1 MEIAL
6 CTRKDVYLEQK
17 EILIAHLNKLF
28 SNPPSSY
35 GYRHDIEML
44 LNELYIDDTN
54 YFKIVTNCL
63 LKENRNKD
71 EIKIIASYL
80 FFMQEFV
87 KVLNDKEV
95 KKKET
100 EILSNLINLS
110 GSIFYL
116 EIPKNV
122 VLMRY
127 GEKGSKAYINLSGDV
142 DVLIK
147 SSKSMKVYERD
158 YLYYLACLIKYNEF
172 ALINLVIN
180 DNFFNYPLII
190 YDDIESKTQILSIME
205 NINRQKARKFTTFI
219 KIQNEEIKKI
229 RVEWSILLNKS
240 KIKTEFKK
248 KKSIT
253 DPSTFIDYFTPGNI
267 DILQSQKNQSS
278 NLRNSFKLNVKNEDL
293 KNKIEP
299 YLISSKQLLDLF
311 GLKYLDRK
319 DNELNNCSTEEYKN
333 RINVIPIFQ
342 EKVVDKEKE
351 KEKEKDKNKD
361 KNKDKEKETDLNK
374 SSNSKKSNESDD
386 SIYQL
391 VIYSYSKVISLGK
404 GNLFGELAL
413 RSTQAVRTA
422 TIITSSICHFSYLS
436 KTTFNNCLRISTET
450 HLNQQLSFFINLPIF
465 VDIPM
470 TSFYKKYYTN
480 ISKHYIPK
488 NHFILKQGEKPS
500 RLCLLNRGI
509 YILISTLNLNELT
522 DLIFH
527 LLKKIK
533 KYTSQVEHNKDI
545 NAIFLSLTKSVEEE
559 KKLIRDNMPFKNFYY
574 TESLIRIS
582 EISCPD
588 ITGYYELVDENGL
601 YAFSVQAKTNE
612 NIIYTMELNFYNDLY
627 SKNNTVQK
635 HHEELLIV
643 KLDLILRRLLKI
655 RNNTLSSFFNHKIET
670 DIGSVISKELEEVK
684 TTSTKLKRFL
694 HFKSTK
700 CNFFNKTEDSS
711 LINDIYNDK
720 EQLKE
725 KVSNHLRM
733 NKKKTKEMNNIF
745 TMYNNNL
752 FLRHN
757 SQRKKYK
764 DFIFPKTK
772 LVVKKK
778 RYFFDTDTSIN
789 NKKKEV
795 QLSKTTYKSYK
806 FSKEEKSKS
815 KSKEKNNANKNIN
828 EIDTSNNDTINLIN
842 KKMNDI
848 LPLFKHT
855 KNIQTECSKV
865 KYKQIFTENSNEIKG
880 KKINNSYKIYFDKKY
895 RPSNPLIRKIIK
907 LKKRKLKSE
916 NNKINHN
923 NIHVF
928 NAHKESADFHMSH
941 TEYNKNFRNDCN
953 NVMDSN
959 EKTYTNILN
968 LKKNVRNST
977 PKNLKF
983 NLMLLNNKSIIYT
996 NRESFVQKSLKM
1008 LAENQKKEEKQKE
1021 EENKGKIL
1029 STENIGNKKGNK
1041 DKEDYIFKRDNYY
1054 KKNLMRMKF
1063 FYGLK

>member
-1 MEIAL
+1 MELAL
-6 CTRKDVYLEQK
+6 NYKNDVYLEQK
-17 EILIAHLNKLF
+17 EILIVHLNKLF

-44 LNELYIDDTN
+44 LNELYIDDSN
-54 YFKIVTNCL
+54 YFKIVTDCL

-87 KVLNDKEV
+87 KVLSDKEV

-110 GSIFYL
+110 GSIFYQ

-127 GEKGSKAYINLSGDV
+127 GEKGSKAYINLGGDV

-172 ALINLVIN
+172 AIINLVIN

-190 YDDIESKTQILSIME
+190 YDDIESKTQILSIIE
-205 NINRQKARKFTTFI
+205 SINRQKARKFTTFI
-219 KIQNEEIKKI
+219 KIQNDEIKKI
-229 RVEWSILLNKS
+229 RVDSNLLLNKS
-240 KIKTEFKK
+240 KIKLEFKK

-267 DILQSQKNQSS
+267 DIVQSQKNQGL

-311 GLKYLDRK
+311 ELKYLDRK

-333 RINVIPIFQ
+333 RINVIPVYQ
-342 EKVVDKEKE
+342 EKVVEKKDKEKE
-351 KEKEKDKNKD
+351 KEKD
-361 KNKDKEKETDLNK
+361 KDKEKETDLNK
-374 SSNSKKSNESDD
+374 SNNSKKSNESDD

-391 VIYSYSKVISLGK
+391 VIYSYSKVIALGK

-422 TIITSSICHFSYLS
+422 TIITSSICHFSYLN

-465 VDIPM
+465 IDIPI
-470 TSFYKKYYTN
+470 TSFYKKYFTN

-488 NHFILKQGEKPS
+488 NHFILKQGEKPT
-500 RLCLLNRGI
+500 RICLLNRGVF
-509 YILISTLNLNELT
+509 ILISTLNLNELT

-527 LLKKIK
+527 LIKKIK
-533 KYTSQVEHNKDI
+533 KYNSQIEHNKDY
-545 NAIFLSLTKSVEEE
+545 NEIFLSLSKSVEEE

-612 NIIYTMELNFYNDLY
+612 NIIYTMELNFYNDVY

-684 TTSTKLKRFL
+684 TTSSKLKRFL
-694 HFKSTK
+694 HFKTTK

-711 LINDIYNDK
+711 FMNDIYNDK

-725 KVSNHLRM
+725 KVSSYLRLS
-733 NKKKTKEMNNIF
+733 KKKTKEMNNIF

-752 FLRHN
+752 ILRNN
-757 SQRKKYK
+757 SQRKRYK
-764 DFIFPKTK
+764 DLILPKTK

-778 RYFFDTDTSIN
+778 KKNFFDTDTSVKN
-789 NKKKEV
+789 NKKEEN
-795 QLSKTTYKSYK
+795 LIKTINKSYK
-806 FSKEEKSKS
+806 KSKEEKSKS
-815 KSKEKNNANKNIN
+815 NSKSKDKIITNRNIN
-828 EIDTSNNDTINLIN
+828 EIDTSNNDTLNLIN

-848 LPLFKHT
+848 LPLFKRS
-855 KNIQTECSKV
+855 KNVQTEYSKV
-865 KYKQIFTENSNEIKG
+865 KYRKIFTENSNEIKG
-880 KKINNSYKIYFDKKY
+880 KKINNSYKVYFDKKY
-895 RPSNPLIRKIIK
+895 SPSNPLIRKI
-907 LKKRKLKSE
+907 LKQKRRKLKSE

-923 NIHVF
+923 IN
-928 NAHKESADFHMSH
+928 HMTNTQKDSVDLLMSN
-941 TEYNKNFRNDCN
+941 TEYNKNYKN
-953 NVMDSN
+953 DSN
-959 EKTYTNILN
+959 YMMNSNEIAYSILN

-983 NLMLLNNKSIIYT
+983 NLLLLNNKSITYT
-996 NRESFVQKSLKM
+996 NKESFVQKSLKM
-1008 LAENQKKEEKQKE
+1008 LAENHKKEEKQKE
-1021 EENKGKIL
+1021 EEIKGKIT
-1029 STENIGNKKGNK
+1029 STDNIINKKKDK

>member
-6 CTRKDVYLEQK
+6 SKTKEVYLEQK
-17 EILIAHLNKLF
+17 EILIVHLNKLF

-44 LNELYIDDTN
+44 LNELYIDDNN
-54 YFKIVTNCL
+54 YFKIVIDCF

-80 FFMQEFV
+80 LFMQEFV
-87 KVLNDKEV
+87 KVLSDKEV

-110 GSIFYL
+110 VSIFYL
-116 EIPKNV
+116 KIPKNV

-127 GEKGSKAYINLSGDV
+127 GEKGSKAYINLSGEV

-147 SSKSMKVYERD
+147 TNKSMKVYERD
-158 YLYYLACLIKYNEF
+158 YLHYLACLIKYNEF

-190 YDDIESKTQILSIME
+190 YDDIESKTQIFSIIE
-205 NINRQKARKFTTFI
+205 NINRQKAKKFTTFI
-219 KIQNEEIKKI
+219 KTQNEEIIKI
-229 RVEWSILLNKS
+229 RVDLNLLVNKS
-240 KIKTEFKK
+240 KMKMEFKK
-248 KKSIT
+248 KKSLT
-253 DPSTFIDYFTPGNI
+253 DPSTFIDYFTPDNI
-267 DILQSQKNQSS
+267 DLSQSQKNQSS

-311 GLKYLDRK
+311 ELKYLDKK
-319 DNELNNCSTEEYKN
+319 DNELNNCSTEEYIN
-333 RINVIPIFQ
+333 RLNVIPIFQ
-342 EKVVDKEKE
+342 EKVVEKKDNEKVQTKEENE
-351 KEKEKDKNKD
+351 K
-361 KNKDKEKETDLNK
+361 DLNK
-374 SSNSKKSNESDD
+374 SNNSKKSNESED
-386 SIYQL
+386 SLYQL
-391 VIYSYSKVISLGK
+391 VIYSYTKVISLGK

-422 TIITSSICHFSYLS
+422 TIITSSICHFSYLN
-436 KTTFNNCLRISTET
+436 KTTYNNCLRISTET

-465 VDIPM
+465 IDIPI
-470 TSFYKKYYTN
+470 TSFYKKYFTN

-500 RLCLLNRGI
+500 RICLLNKGV
-509 YILISTLNLNELT
+509 YILISNLNLKELT
-522 DLIFH
+522 NLIFH

-533 KYTSQVEHNKDI
+533 KYNSQNEHNKDI
-545 NAIFLSLTKSVEEE
+545 NEIFLSLSKNVDEE
-559 KKLIRDNMPFKNFYY
+559 KKLIRDNIPFKNFYY

-588 ITGYYELVDENGL
+588 ITGYYELVGENGL

-635 HHEELLIV
+635 HHEEILIV

-655 RNNTLSSFFNHKIET
+655 RNNILSSFFNHKIET
-670 DIGSVISKELEEVK
+670 DIGSLISKELEEVK
-684 TTSTKLKRFL
+684 SSSSKQKRFI

-711 LINDIYNDK
+711 FMNDIYNDK
-720 EQLKE
+720 EYSKD
-725 KVSNHLRM
+725 KTSNYLRI
-733 NKKKTKEMNNIF
+733 NIKKTKEMNNIF

-752 FLRHN
+752 ILRN
-757 SQRKKYK
+757 SSQRKKYK
-764 DFIFPKTK
+764 DLIFPQTK
-772 LVVKKK
+772 LVAKKK
-778 RYFFDTDTSIN
+778 KNFFDTDTSVNN
-789 NKKKEV
+789 NKKEEK
-795 QLSKTTYKSYK
+795 LNKTSYKSYK
-806 FSKEEKSKS
+806 NSKEEKSKS
-815 KSKEKNNANKNIN
+815 KSKSKDKINTNRNIN
-828 EIDTSNNDTINLIN
+828 DIDTSYNDTINLIN

-848 LPLFKHT
+848 LPLFKRT
-855 KNIQTECSKV
+855 KNIQTEYSKV
-865 KYKQIFTENSNEIKG
+865 KYKQIFTENPNEIKG
-880 KKINNSYKIYFDKKY
+880 KKINNSYKVYFDKKF

-907 LKKRKLKSE
+907 QKRRKLKSE

-923 NIHVF
+923 INHLI
-928 NAHKESADFHMSH
+928 NANKESIDLLMSN
-941 TEYNKNFRNDCN
+941 TEYNKNMKNDSN
-953 NVMDSN
+953 NVMESN
-959 EKTYTNILN
+959 EKTYNILN
-968 LKKNVRNST
+968 LKNNVRNST
-977 PKNLKF
+977 QKNLKF
-983 NLMLLNNKSIIYT
+983 NLLLLNNKSILYT
-996 NRESFVQKSLKM
+996 NKESFVQKSLKM
-1008 LAENQKKEEKQKE
+1008 LAENHKKEEKQKE
-1021 EENKGKIL
+1021 EEIKGKIA
-1029 STENIGNKKGNK
+1029 STENIGNKKKNK
-1041 DKEDYIFKRDNYY
+1041 DKEDYIFKRDSYY

>member
-1 MEIAL
+1 MELAL
-6 CTRKDVYLEQK
+6 NYKNDVYLEQK
-17 EILIAHLNKLF
+17 EILIVHLNKLF

-44 LNELYIDDTN
+44 LNELYIDDSN
-54 YFKIVTNCL
+54 YFKIVTDCL

-87 KVLNDKEV
+87 KVLSDKEV

-110 GSIFYL
+110 GSIFYQ

-127 GEKGSKAYINLSGDV
+127 GEKGSKAYINLGGDV

-190 YDDIESKTQILSIME
+190 YDDIESKTQILSIIE
-205 NINRQKARKFTTFI
+205 SINRQKARKFTTFI
-219 KIQNEEIKKI
+219 KIQNDEIKKI
-229 RVEWSILLNKS
+229 RVDSNLLLNKS
-240 KIKTEFKK
+240 KIKLEFKK

-267 DILQSQKNQSS
+267 DIVQSQKNQGL

-311 GLKYLDRK
+311 GLKYLDKK

-333 RINVIPIFQ
+333 RINVIPVYQ
-342 EKVVDKEKE
+342 EKVVEKKD
-351 KEKEKDKNKD
+351 KEKEKDKD
-361 KNKDKEKETDLNK
+361 KDKEKETDLNK
-374 SSNSKKSNESDD
+374 SNNSKKSNESDD

-391 VIYSYSKVISLGK
+391 VIYSYSKVIALGK

-422 TIITSSICHFSYLS
+422 TIITSSICHFSYLN

-465 VDIPM
+465 IDIPI
-470 TSFYKKYYTN
+470 TSFYKKYFTN

-488 NHFILKQGEKPS
+488 NHFILKQGEKPT
-500 RLCLLNRGI
+500 RICLLNRGVF
-509 YILISTLNLNELT
+509 ILISTLNLNELT

-527 LLKKIK
+527 LIKKIK
-533 KYTSQVEHNKDI
+533 KYNSQIEHNKDY
-545 NAIFLSLTKSVEEE
+545 NEIFLSLSKSVEEE

-684 TTSTKLKRFL
+684 TTSSKLKRFL

-711 LINDIYNDK
+711 FMNDIYNDK

-725 KVSNHLRM
+725 KVSSYLRL

-752 FLRHN
+752 ILRNN
-757 SQRKKYK
+757 SQRKRYK
-764 DFIFPKTK
+764 DLILPKTK

-778 RYFFDTDTSIN
+778 KKNFFDTDTSVKN
-789 NKKKEV
+789 NKKEENLIKNIN
-795 QLSKTTYKSYK
+795 KSYK
-806 FSKEEKSKS
+806 KSKEEKSKS
-815 KSKEKNNANKNIN
+815 NSKSKDKIITNRNIN
-828 EIDTSNNDTINLIN
+828 EIDTSNNDTLNLIN

-848 LPLFKHT
+848 LPLFKRS
-855 KNIQTECSKV
+855 KNVQTEYSKV
-865 KYKQIFTENSNEIKG
+865 KYRKIFTENSNEIKG
-880 KKINNSYKIYFDKKY
+880 KKINNSYKVYFDKKY
-895 RPSNPLIRKIIK
+895 SPSNPLIRKI
-907 LKKRKLKSE
+907 LKQKRRKLKSE

-923 NIHVF
+923 IN
-928 NAHKESADFHMSH
+928 HMTNTQKDSVDLLMSN
-941 TEYNKNFRNDCN
+941 TEYKKNYKN
-953 NVMDSN
+953 DSN
-959 EKTYTNILN
+959 YMMNSNEIAYSILN

-983 NLMLLNNKSIIYT
+983 NLLLLNNKSITYT
-996 NRESFVQKSLKM
+996 NKESFVQKSLKM
-1008 LAENQKKEEKQKE
+1008 LAENHKKEEKQKE
-1021 EENKGKIL
+1021 EEIKGKIT
-1029 STENIGNKKGNK
+1029 STDNIINKKKDK

>member
-1 MEIAL
+1 MELAL
-6 CTRKDVYLEQK
+6 NYKKDVYLEQK
-17 EILIAHLNKLF
+17 EILIVYLNKLF

-44 LNELYIDDTN
+44 LNELYIDDSN

-87 KVLNDKEV
+87 KVLSDKEV

-100 EILSNLINLS
+100 QILSNLINLS
-110 GSIFYL
+110 GSIFYQ

-127 GEKGSKAYINLSGDV
+127 GEKGSKAYINLDGDV

-190 YDDIESKTQILSIME
+190 YDDIESKTQILSIIE
-205 NINRQKARKFTTFI
+205 SINRQKSRKFTTFI

-229 RVEWSILLNKS
+229 RVDSNLLLNKS
-240 KIKTEFKK
+240 KIKMEFKK
-248 KKSIT
+248 KKSMT

-267 DILQSQKNQSS
+267 DIVQSQKNQGL

-311 GLKYLDRK
+311 GLKYLDKK
-319 DNELNNCSTEEYKN
+319 DNELNNCSTEEYIN
-333 RINVIPIFQ
+333 RINVIPVYQ
-342 EKVVDKEKE
+342 EKVEEKKD
-351 KEKEKDKNKD
+351 KEKEKDKDKD
-361 KNKDKEKETDLNK
+361 KETDLNK
-374 SSNSKKSNESDD
+374 SNNSKKSNESDD

-391 VIYSYSKVISLGK
+391 VIYSYSKVIALGK
-404 GNLFGELAL
+404 GTLFGELAL

-422 TIITSSICHFSYLS
+422 TIITSSICHFTYLN
-436 KTTFNNCLRISTET
+436 KTTYNNCLRISTET

-465 VDIPM
+465 IDIPI

-488 NHFILKQGEKPS
+488 NHFILKQGEKPT
-500 RLCLLNRGI
+500 RICLLNRGV

-527 LLKKIK
+527 LIKKLKKCN
-533 KYTSQVEHNKDI
+533 SQIEHNKDI
-545 NAIFLSLTKSVEEE
+545 NEIFLSLSKSVEEE
-559 KKLIRDNMPFKNFYY
+559 KKLIRDNIPFKNFYY
-574 TESLIRIS
+574 TQSLIRIS

-684 TTSTKLKRFL
+684 TTSSKLKRFL
-694 HFKSTK
+694 HFKSTNY
-700 CNFFNKTEDSS
+700 NFFNKTEDSS
-711 LINDIYNDK
+711 YINDIYNDK
-720 EQLKE
+720 EQLKD
-725 KVSNHLRM
+725 KVSSYLRF
-733 NKKKTKEMNNIF
+733 NKKKAKEMNNIF
-745 TMYNNNL
+745 NIYNNNL
-752 FLRHN
+752 ILRNN
-757 SQRKKYK
+757 SLRKRYK
-764 DFIFPKTK
+764 DLILPKTK

-778 RYFFDTDTSIN
+778 KKNFFDTDTSVKN
-789 NKKKEV
+789 NKKEEH
-795 QLSKTTYKSYK
+795 LNKTVNKSYK
-806 FSKEEKSKS
+806 KSKEEKSKS
-815 KSKEKNNANKNIN
+815 NSKSKDKIITNRNIN
-828 EIDTSNNDTINLIN
+828 EIDTSNNDTLNLIN

-848 LPLFKHT
+848 LPLFKRS
-855 KNIQTECSKV
+855 KNIQTEYSKI
-865 KYKQIFTENSNEIKG
+865 KYKKIFIENSNEIKG
-880 KKINNSYKIYFDKKY
+880 KKINNSYKVYFDKKY
-895 RPSNPLIRKIIK
+895 SPSNPLIRKI
-907 LKKRKLKSE
+907 LKQKRRKLKSE
-916 NNKINHN
+916 NNKANHKINHMTN
-923 NIHVF
+923 TQKDPVDLLTSN
-928 NAHKESADFHMSH
+928 
-941 TEYNKNFRNDCN
+941 TEYNKNFKN
-953 NVMDSN
+953 DSN
-959 EKTYTNILN
+959 YMMNSNEITYNILN

-977 PKNLKF
+977 PKYLKF
-983 NLMLLNNKSIIYT
+983 NLLLLNNKSIIYT
-996 NRESFVQKSLKM
+996 DKESFVQKSLKM
-1008 LAENQKKEEKQKE
+1008 LAENHKKEEKQKE
-1021 EENKGKIL
+1021 EEIKGKIT
-1029 STENIGNKKGNK
+1029 STDNIVNKKKDK

>member
-1 MEIAL
+1 MELAL
-6 CTRKDVYLEQK
+6 NYKNDVYLEQK
-17 EILIAHLNKLF
+17 EILIVHLNKLF

-44 LNELYIDDTN
+44 LNELYIDDSN
-54 YFKIVTNCL
+54 YFKIVTDCL

-87 KVLNDKEV
+87 KVLSDKEV

-110 GSIFYL
+110 GSIFYQ

-127 GEKGSKAYINLSGDV
+127 GEKGSKAYINLGGDV

-190 YDDIESKTQILSIME
+190 YDDIESKTQILSIIE
-205 NINRQKARKFTTFI
+205 SINRQKARKFTTFI
-219 KIQNEEIKKI
+219 KIQNDEIKKI
-229 RVEWSILLNKS
+229 RVDSNLLLNKS
-240 KIKTEFKK
+240 KIKLEFKK

-267 DILQSQKNQSS
+267 DIVQSQKNQGL

-311 GLKYLDRK
+311 GLKYLDKK

-333 RINVIPIFQ
+333 RINVIPVYQ
-342 EKVVDKEKE
+342 EKVVEKKD
-351 KEKEKDKNKD
+351 KEKEKDKD
-361 KNKDKEKETDLNK
+361 KDKEKETDLNK
-374 SSNSKKSNESDD
+374 SNNSKKSNESDD

-391 VIYSYSKVISLGK
+391 VIYSYSKVIALGK

-422 TIITSSICHFSYLS
+422 TIITSSICHFSYLN

-465 VDIPM
+465 IDIPI
-470 TSFYKKYYTN
+470 TSFYKKYFTN

-488 NHFILKQGEKPS
+488 NHF
-500 RLCLLNRGI
+500 
-509 YILISTLNLNELT
+509 ILISTLNLNELT

-527 LLKKIK
+527 LIKKIK
-533 KYTSQVEHNKDI
+533 KYNSQIEHNKDY
-545 NAIFLSLTKSVEEE
+545 NEIFLSLSKSVEEE

-684 TTSTKLKRFL
+684 TTSSKLKRFL

-711 LINDIYNDK
+711 FMNDIYNDK

-725 KVSNHLRM
+725 KVSSYLRL

-752 FLRHN
+752 ILRNN
-757 SQRKKYK
+757 SQRKRYK
-764 DFIFPKTK
+764 DLILPKTK

-778 RYFFDTDTSIN
+778 KKNFFDTDTSVKN
-789 NKKKEV
+789 NKKEENLIKNIN
-795 QLSKTTYKSYK
+795 KSYK
-806 FSKEEKSKS
+806 KSKEEKSKS
-815 KSKEKNNANKNIN
+815 NSKSKDKIITNRNIN
-828 EIDTSNNDTINLIN
+828 EIDTSNNDTLNLIN

-848 LPLFKHT
+848 LPLFKRS
-855 KNIQTECSKV
+855 KNVQTEYSKV
-865 KYKQIFTENSNEIKG
+865 KYRKIFTENSNEIKG
-880 KKINNSYKIYFDKKY
+880 KKINNSYKVYFDKKY
-895 RPSNPLIRKIIK
+895 SPSNPLIRKI
-907 LKKRKLKSE
+907 LKQKRRKLKSE

-923 NIHVF
+923 INHMTNTQKDSV
-928 NAHKESADFHMSH
+928 DFMM
-941 TEYNKNFRNDCN
+941 N
-953 NVMDSN
+953 SN
-959 EKTYTNILN
+959 EIAYSILN

-983 NLMLLNNKSIIYT
+983 NLLLLNNKSITYT
-996 NRESFVQKSLKM
+996 NKESFVQKSLKM
-1008 LAENQKKEEKQKE
+1008 LAENHKKEEKQKE
-1021 EENKGKIL
+1021 EEIKGKIT
-1029 STENIGNKKGNK
+1029 STDNIINKKKDK

>member
-6 CTRKDVYLEQK
+6 SHQKDVYLEQK
-17 EILIAHLNKLF
+17 EILIVHLNKLF

-87 KVLNDKEV
+87 KVLSDKEV

-190 YDDIESKTQILSIME
+190 YDDIESKTQILSIIE
-205 NINRQKARKFTTFI
+205 NINRQKRRKFTTFI

-229 RVEWSILLNKS
+229 RVDCNFLVNKS
-240 KIKTEFKK
+240 KIKMEFKK
-248 KKSIT
+248 KKSLT
-253 DPSTFIDYFTPGNI
+253 DPSTFMDYFTPGNI
-267 DILQSQKNQSS
+267 DISQSQKIQSS
-278 NLRNSFKLNVKNEDL
+278 NLRNAFKLNVKNEDL

-299 YLISSKQLLDLF
+299 YIISSKQLLDLF
-311 GLKYLDRK
+311 ELKYLDKK
-319 DNELNNCSTEEYKN
+319 DNELNNCSTEEYKK
-333 RINVIPIFQ
+333 RLNVIPIWQ
-342 EKVVDKEKE
+342 EKIGEKKDNEKKKEKE
-351 KEKEKDKNKD
+351 KEKEKDKIKE
-361 KNKDKEKETDLNK
+361 KNKENDLNK
-374 SSNSKKSNESDD
+374 SSNSKKSNESED
-386 SIYQL
+386 SVYQL
-391 VIYSYSKVISLGK
+391 VIYSYSKVIALGK

-422 TIITSSICHFSYLS
+422 TIITSSICHFSYLN
-436 KTTFNNCLRISTET
+436 KTTFNNCLRISAET

-465 VDIPM
+465 VDIPI

-480 ISKHYIPK
+480 ISKQYIPK
-488 NHFILKQGEKPS
+488 NHFILKQGEKPT
-500 RLCLLNRGI
+500 RICLLNRGI

-533 KYTSQVEHNKDI
+533 KYNSHIDHNKNI
-545 NAIFLSLTKSVEEE
+545 NEIFVSLSKNVEEE

-655 RNNTLSSFFNHKIET
+655 RDNTLSSFFNHKIET

-684 TTSTKLKRFL
+684 TTTSKLKRFL

-711 LINDIYNDK
+711 FMNDIYNDK
-720 EQLKE
+720 EQLKDR
-725 KVSNHLRM
+725 VSSYLRI
-733 NKKKTKEMNNIF
+733 NKKKTKEMYNIF

-752 FLRHN
+752 LLRKN
-757 SQRKKYK
+757 SQRKRYK
-764 DFIFPKTK
+764 DLIFPKTK
-772 LVVKKK
+772 LAVKKK
-778 RYFFDTDTSIN
+778 KKKNFFDTDTSIN
-789 NKKKEV
+789 NKKKEER
-795 QLSKTTYKSYK
+795 LNKTTYK
-806 FSKEEKSKS
+806 KSKS
-815 KSKEKNNANKNIN
+815 KSKSKDKNNTNRNIN
-828 EIDTSNNDTINLIN
+828 EIVTSNNDAINLIN

-848 LPLFKHT
+848 LPLFKLS
-855 KNIQTECSKV
+855 KNIQTENSKV
-865 KYKQIFTENSNEIKG
+865 KYKKIFTENSNEIKG

-895 RPSNPLIRKIIK
+895 SPSNPLIRKLIK
-907 LKKRKLKSE
+907 QNRRKLKSE
-916 NNKINHN
+916 NNKINN
-923 NIHVF
+923 NINHLT
-928 NAHKESADFHMSH
+928 NTQKESVDLLMSH
-941 TEYNKNFRNDCN
+941 IEHNKNFKNDSN
-953 NVMDSN
+953 DVMNSN
-959 EKTYTNILN
+959 EKNYSILN

-983 NLMLLNNKSIIYT
+983 NLLLLNNKSIMYT
-996 NRESFVQKSLKM
+996 NKESFVQKSLKM
-1008 LAENQKKEEKQKE
+1008 LAENHTKEKKQKE
-1021 EENKGKIL
+1021 EEIKGKIT
-1029 STENIGNKKGNK
+1029 SADNIRNRKKDKDNK
-1041 DKEDYIFKRDNYY
+1041 DNYIFKRDNYY

>member
-1 MEIAL
+1 MELAL
-6 CTRKDVYLEQK
+6 NYKNDVYLEQK
-17 EILIAHLNKLF
+17 EILIVHLNKLF

-44 LNELYIDDTN
+44 LNELYIDDSN
-54 YFKIVTNCL
+54 YFKIVTDCL

-87 KVLNDKEV
+87 KVLSDKEV

-110 GSIFYL
+110 GSIFYQ

-127 GEKGSKAYINLSGDV
+127 GEKGSKAYINLGGDV

-190 YDDIESKTQILSIME
+190 YDDIESKTQILSIIE
-205 NINRQKARKFTTFI
+205 SINRQKARKFTTFI
-219 KIQNEEIKKI
+219 KIQNDEIKKI
-229 RVEWSILLNKS
+229 RVDSNLLLNKS
-240 KIKTEFKK
+240 KIKMEFKK

-267 DILQSQKNQSS
+267 DIVQSQKNQGL

-311 GLKYLDRK
+311 ELKYLDRK

-333 RINVIPIFQ
+333 RINVIPVYQ
-342 EKVVDKEKE
+342 EKVVEKKD
-351 KEKEKDKNKD
+351 KEKEKDKD
-361 KNKDKEKETDLNK
+361 KDKEKETDLNK
-374 SSNSKKSNESDD
+374 SNNSKKSNESDD

-391 VIYSYSKVISLGK
+391 VIYSYSKVIALGK

-422 TIITSSICHFSYLS
+422 TIITSSICHFSYLN

-465 VDIPM
+465 IDIPI
-470 TSFYKKYYTN
+470 TSFYKKYFTN

-488 NHFILKQGEKPS
+488 NHFILKQGEKPT
-500 RLCLLNRGI
+500 RICLLNRGVF
-509 YILISTLNLNELT
+509 ILISTLNLNELT

-527 LLKKIK
+527 LIKKIK
-533 KYTSQVEHNKDI
+533 KYNSQIEHNKDY
-545 NAIFLSLTKSVEEE
+545 NEIFLSLSKSVEEE

-684 TTSTKLKRFL
+684 TTSSKLKRFL
-694 HFKSTK
+694 HFKTTK

-711 LINDIYNDK
+711 FMNDIYNDK

-725 KVSNHLRM
+725 KVSSYLRL

-752 FLRHN
+752 ILRNN
-757 SQRKKYK
+757 SQRKRYK
-764 DFIFPKTK
+764 DLILPKTK

-778 RYFFDTDTSIN
+778 KKNFFDTDTSVKN
-789 NKKKEV
+789 NKKEENLIKNIN
-795 QLSKTTYKSYK
+795 KSYK
-806 FSKEEKSKS
+806 KSKEEKSKS
-815 KSKEKNNANKNIN
+815 NSKSKDKIITNRNIN
-828 EIDTSNNDTINLIN
+828 EIDTSNNDTLNLIN

-848 LPLFKHT
+848 LPLFKRS
-855 KNIQTECSKV
+855 KNVQTEYSKV
-865 KYKQIFTENSNEIKG
+865 KYRKIFTENSNEIKG
-880 KKINNSYKIYFDKKY
+880 KKINNSYKVYFDKKY
-895 RPSNPLIRKIIK
+895 SPSNPLIRKI
-907 LKKRKLKSE
+907 LKQKRRKLKSE

-923 NIHVF
+923 IN
-928 NAHKESADFHMSH
+928 HMTNTQKDSVDLLMSN
-941 TEYNKNFRNDCN
+941 TEYNKNYKN
-953 NVMDSN
+953 DSN
-959 EKTYTNILN
+959 YMMNSNEIAYSILN

-983 NLMLLNNKSIIYT
+983 NLLLLNNKSITYT
-996 NRESFVQKSLKM
+996 NKESFVQKSLKM
-1008 LAENQKKEEKQKE
+1008 LAENHKKEEKQKE
-1021 EENKGKIL
+1021 EEIKGKIT
-1029 STENIGNKKGNK
+1029 STDNIINKKKDK